1 MVKQDSVGGKK
12 MSFGWLIPPL
22 IDDKVIRLAGW
33 VLEVGE
39 NVAGQN
45 GGGRLF

>member
-1 MVKQDSVGGKK
+1 MVKQDSGGEK
-12 MSFGWLIPPL
+12 MSFGWLIPPF

-39 NVAGQN
+39 NVARQN